1 MKQEVKEFAVEKAK
15 EMMNAFSCS
24 PEAKAAAES
33 WLAALGT
40 EAEQAETEKFLAE
53 LEADVLP
60 VEACVAFTA
69 SEAGIQLFGAEKA
82 KQMHAHSLELQKSGA
97 VYCDCPACTA
107 GGLIAIWPFWAIVGR
122 ILMMVLL
129 TRNCWLTPLLYLKK
143 FETMGKTTL
152 FGIPEWPMLFL

>member
-107 GGLIAIWPFWAIVGR
+107 
-122 ILMMVLL
+122 ILA
-129 TRNCWLTPLLYLKK
+129 RKA
-143 FETMGKTTL
+143 E
-152 FGIPEWPMLFL
+152 ML

>member
-15 EMMNAFSCS
+15 EMMNAFACS

-107 GGLIAIWPFWAIVGR
+107 GAAILAR
-122 ILMMVLL
+122 
-129 TRNCWLTPLLYLKK
+129 KA
-143 FETMGKTTL
+143 E
-152 FGIPEWPMLFL
+152 ML

>member
-40 EAEQAETEKFLAE
+40 EAE

-107 GGLIAIWPFWAIVGR
+107 GAAILAR
-122 ILMMVLL
+122 
-129 TRNCWLTPLLYLKK
+129 KA
-143 FETMGKTTL
+143 E
-152 FGIPEWPMLFL
+152 ML